1 MKYLLLIPL
10 LFLFKNERN
19 DLVPGNYKSTEDSYC
34 NPQMIIYIKKYT
46 KTGNFSFDIYRSN
59 KKITTGKL
67 GIRTDDENQK
77 ILVMKNTVGIYRN
90 DSIIIQNSG
99 NEMNQYH
106 NFKNCKAKYL
116 IFLKERK

>member
-10 LFLFKNERN
+10 LFLFKNEKN
-19 DLVPGNYKSTEDSYC
+19 DLLPGNYKSTEDSYC
-34 NPQMIIYIKKYT
+34 NPQMIIYIKNDT
-46 KTGNFSFDIYRSN
+46 KTSNFSFDIYRSN
-59 KKITTGKL
+59 KKIITGKL
-67 GIRTDDENQK
+67 GIRTDDNQK
-77 ILVMKNTVGIYRN
+77 ILMMKNTVGIYRN